1 MQGKQGNAAPTA
13 VRGRIVVMDVK
24 DIALSPRTLLHGR
37 YEVQEVYYWGHTGII
52 YLAADMEKGMMTAIK
67 EYCPYSLSNRDLD
80 GRCVVCKGNKYR
92 TYFIKGFAN
101 FLQECEIVKRVSS
114 IREPY
119 GNCTVQYLDSFTEN
133 GTGYL
138 VTHYIEGMNLK
149 EYMDTGQAY
158 SVEDC
163 VGNLIQIVRQVHKLG
178 ILHRDIKPSNI
189 IMRPDNRPVLIDFG
203 SACYAADS
211 RSELQFVSNG
221 YSAPELYRGSGT
233 DARTDVYSMGALI
246 YYMLTG
252 CRLPPANEITADEPV
267 PNVSEYALVTEEL
280 EQAVMRAIEPDW
292 NKRAADMDMLAKA
305 LKTDT
310 CMVPM

>member
-1 MQGKQGNAAPTA
+1 M
-13 VRGRIVVMDVK
+13 
-24 DIALSPRTLLHGR
+24 
-37 YEVQEVYYWGHTGII
+37 
-52 YLAADMEKGMMTAIK
+52 
-67 EYCPYSLSNRDLD
+67 
-80 GRCVVCKGNKYR
+80 
-92 TYFIKGFAN
+92 
-101 FLQECEIVKRVSS
+101 
-114 IREPY
+114 
-119 GNCTVQYLDSFTEN
+119 
-133 GTGYL
+133 
-138 VTHYIEGMNLK
+138 
-149 EYMDTGQAY
+149 
-158 SVEDC
+158 
-163 VGNLIQIVRQVHKLG
+163 
-178 ILHRDIKPSNI
+178 
-189 IMRPDNRPVLIDFG
+189 
-203 SACYAADS
+203 
-211 RSELQFVSNG
+211 SNG